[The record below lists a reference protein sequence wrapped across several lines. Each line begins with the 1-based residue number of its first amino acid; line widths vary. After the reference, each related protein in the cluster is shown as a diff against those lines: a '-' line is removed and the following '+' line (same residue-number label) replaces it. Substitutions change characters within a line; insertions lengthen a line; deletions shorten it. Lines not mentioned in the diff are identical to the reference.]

1 MLLVL
6 YDRLQD
12 RYIKSLVKKQLAAD
26 PSPSYVRIIVVIIAK
41 IIKAILK

>member
-12 RYIKSLVKKQLAAD
+12 RYIKSLVKKQLAVSD
-26 PSPSYVRIIVVIIAK
+26 PSYIRIIVVIIAK